1 MTQSIKSTGRFND
14 LDLTASL
21 AHCFT
26 QLKLMRS
33 QCSVARVDLSTIA
46 AVNYQLKLCD
56 LVLFYLGEVHSNLAS
71 QMPANAWRSRP
82 RSALPNRQIVKG
94 ITAGRG
100 QRSGRVRGRN

>member
-21 AHCFT
+21 VRRFT
-26 QLKLMRS
+26 ELKLTRS
-33 QCSVARVDLSTIA
+33 RCSVPKVDLSTIA

-56 LVLFYLGEVHSNLAS
+56 LVLFYLGEVRSTLAS
-71 QMPANAWRSRP
+71 EMPGNAWRSRP
-82 RSALPNRQIVKG
+82 RSASPNRQNVKG
-94 ITAGRG
+94 VTAGRG